1 MTGVSSFR
9 RVRSGLVRPGGQ
21 LHPAKIGFIPKYTG
35 HYCAEPRMT
44 KRNRII
50 QISSLS
56 PDGMALFPFIL
67 VRRPNPG
74 PVLLNHERIH
84 LRQQAELG
92 VLPFYLWYITEYLI
106 RRLQHRDHYTAYR
119 NISFEREAFA
129 NEANL
134 TYLTNRRFWTFR
146 WYL

>member
-1 MTGVSSFR
+1 
-9 RVRSGLVRPGGQ
+9 
-21 LHPAKIGFIPKYTG
+21 
-35 HYCAEPRMT
+35 MT
-44 KRNRII
+44 KSKRII
-50 QISSLS
+50 HIASLG

-92 VLPFYLWYITEYLI
+92 VLPFYVWYVAEYFV
-106 RRLQHRDHYTAYR
+106 RRVQYRTHYMAYR

-129 NEANL
+129 NDANL
-134 TYLTNRRFWTFR
+134 TYLTNRPFWAFWR
-146 WYL
+146 YV

>member
-1 MTGVSSFR
+1 
-9 RVRSGLVRPGGQ
+9 
-21 LHPAKIGFIPKYTG
+21 
-35 HYCAEPRMT
+35 MT
-44 KRNRII
+44 KNRYVIHL
-50 QISSLS
+50 SSLG

-67 VRRPNPG
+67 VRRPNPS

-92 VLPFYLWYITEYLI
+92 VLPFYVWYVVEYLI
-106 RRLQHRDHYTAYR
+106 RRFQYAGHYAAYR

-134 TYLTNRRFWTFR
+134 NYLKQRRWFAFR
-146 WYL
+146 KYVKE